1 MSTKGKKMILILDF
15 GSQYTQLIARRV
27 REEKV
32 YCEIYPG
39 NKRIEDSSRFK
50 DLKGL
55 ILSGGYDS
63 VYSKNAPWPDPK
75 IWEFGVP
82 ILGICY
88 GMQLIAEH
96 FGGKVSP
103 SKDREFGIANV
114 DVKCSCSLFN
124 GISAKE
130 TLWMSHGDK
139 LSKIPKNFKIT
150 ASTENSPY
158 AAIEDTAKK
167 IYGVQFH
174 PEVKHSI
181 NGKKIL
187 QNFIF
192 NICSSKRDWTMKS
205 YIVDEVKRIHEQVG
219 KSRVL
224 CALSGGVDSSV
235 AAVMLNKA
243 IGKQLFCVY
252 VDHGLQKLGET
263 ERVRN
268 VFGKIFGKNLIIVNA
283 KKIFLSKLKGVI
295 DPERKRKIIGH
306 TFIEIFDREAKKL
319 KGIDFLLQGTIYPD
333 VIESVSIKGSKVPIK
348 SHHNVGGL
356 PEKMKMKLV
365 EPLKF
370 LFKVELRILGR
381 ELRIPAEIIDR
392 QPFPGPGLAVRTLG
406 EVTEKKLN
414 ILKEADAIVTEE
426 IRKAGLYEKIWQ
438 SFAIILP
445 TKTVGVMGDARTYEY
460 VIVIRAV
467 NSEDAMTADWVKLPY
482 ELLGKMSSRIINEV
496 KGANRVVYDISNKP
510 PATIEW
516 E

>member
-1 MSTKGKKMILILDF
+1 MRKEMILILDF
-15 GSQYTQLIARRV
+15 GSQYTQLIARRI

-39 NKRIEDSSRFK
+39 TKPVNSFSDLK
-50 DLKGL
+50 DLKG
-55 ILSGGYDS
+55 IIFSGSYDS
-63 VYSKNAPWPDPK
+63 VYAKGAPWPDPK
-75 IWEFGVP
+75 IWELGVP
-82 ILGICY
+82 ILGLCY

-96 FGGKVSP
+96 LGGKVAP
-103 SKDREFGIANV
+103 SKDREFGLA
-114 DVKCSCSLFN
+114 DVKVECGCSLFE
-124 GISAKE
+124 GLSSKE

-139 LSKIPKNFKIT
+139 LSKTPKGFKIT
-150 ASTENSPY
+150 AKSDNSPY
-158 AAIEDTAKK
+158 AAIENISKD

-174 PEVKHSI
+174 PEVKHSV
-181 NGKKIL
+181 NGKKII

-192 NICSSKRDWTMKS
+192 KICGSKRDWTMKS
-205 YIVDEVKRIHEQVG
+205 YVVDEIKRIQEQVG
-219 KSRVL
+219 KSKVL

-235 AAVMLNKA
+235 AVVMLHKA
-243 IGKQLFCVY
+243 IGKQLICVY

-263 ERVRN
+263 ERVRK
-268 VFGKIFGKNLIIVNA
+268 VFGKIFGKNLIMVDA
-283 KKIFLSKLKGVI
+283 KKVFLSKLKGVT
-295 DPERKRKIIGH
+295 DPEQKRKIIGH
-306 TFIEIFDREAKKL
+306 TFINVFDKESKKL
-319 KGIDFLLQGTIYPD
+319 KGVDFLLQGTIYPD
-333 VIESVSIKGSKVPIK
+333 IIESVSIKGSKAPIK

-370 LFKVELRILGR
+370 LFKDEVRALGR
-381 ELRIPAEIIDR
+381 ELKIPDEIIDR

-406 EVTEKKLN
+406 EITEEKLR
-414 ILKEADAIVTEE
+414 ILKEADNIVTEE

-445 TKTVGVMGDARTYEY
+445 VKTVGVMGDARTYEH

-482 ELLGKMSSRIINEV
+482 DLLGKMSSRIINEV